1 MSDSESEKNPKDTET
16 ILMALDQISQTI
28 DVMTSVVGR
37 LRNYLQQQEATP
49 NTEKR
54 KELHDEMQPG
64 RILH

>member
-1 MSDSESEKNPKDTET
+1 MSDSNKSPSETET

-37 LRNYLQQQEATP
+37 LRNYLQQQEAAAADQSR
-49 NTEKR
+49 EVL
-54 KELHDEMQPG
+54 EEMRSD

>member
-1 MSDSESEKNPKDTET
+1 MDNNDKNPSETET

-37 LRNYLQQQEATP
+37 LRVYMQQQESSASDQ
-49 NTEKR
+49 NNA
-54 KELHDEMQPG
+54 LQAEMHSD

>member
-1 MSDSESEKNPKDTET
+1 MADNDKNPSETET

-37 LRNYLQQQEATP
+37 LRNYLQQQEAAAA
-49 NTEKR
+49 EQQKDL
-54 KELHDEMQPG
+54 KAEMHSD